1 MTHTKKEIKAAATE
15 TKAIKARRV
24 AKQAR
29 KTAKEADKELKR
41 LREGEF
47 SKGTVVAAK
56 SKMKK
61 DRVAAKMA
69 KEAVRVTE
77 AQAQR
82 HVGRLETAKARQAVV
97 FQTRDEVQVPT
108 VVRILNSEAHSGCSD
123 AGNGPKAEAE
133 TRRAVLRARHDLEWA
148 QLDEEL
154 ERKRQKLKE
163 RHESEMAGLE
173 VDLEMEEFRS
183 WCHAWALDG
192 IVREYGRLERGGLSA
207 CVKTNVSRLLFHHL

>member
-1 MTHTKKEIKAAATE
+1 MTHTKKEIKAAVTE
-15 TKAIKARRV
+15 TKAIETRRA

-29 KTAKEADKELKR
+29 KMAKEANKELKR
-41 LREGEF
+41 LRESEF
-47 SKGTVVAAK
+47 SKVTVAAAK

-61 DRVAAKMA
+61 DQVAAKVA
-69 KEAVRVTE
+69 KEAVHVAE

-82 HVGRLETAKARQAVV
+82 HAGRLETAKVRQAVV

-108 VVRILNSEAHSGCSD
+108 VVKRLNSEAHSGCSD

-154 ERKRQKLKE
+154 ERKRRKLKE
-163 RHESEMAGLE
+163 RHESEMAGRE
-173 VDLEMEEFRS
+173 VDREMEE
-183 WCHAWALDG
+183 
-192 IVREYGRLERGGLSA
+192 
-207 CVKTNVSRLLFHHL
+207 VSRGAMPGPSMA